1 MCDKITTFMG
11 CGEAVADS
19 KVTTALA
26 HSFVKLSIQEF
37 IEVSGFK
44 IDTMMLNYFWQVM
57 TKRQWVHMHP
67 LVLEFLGYEGS
78 IIDQRKNF
86 TRYLKRQEYKF
97 EELSS
102 KDDRCKEYDDI
113 VREQAMMKPAHL
125 ANRKWLIMDSRDFK
139 RAIMGLRTKRADAI
153 KDYYFNLE
161 ELLQLYVDYD
171 KRFEVRKREEDAKR
185 EISSRDAE
193 IAKRGDKI
201 DSLEEMMREMKQTLD
216 EMNKKNDQLLDDNVN
231 AAIER
236 NTLIAQNNDLQ
247 QDVTTIGRRLGAACV
262 DRAPRPLN
270 PIKRERFLFIRWTN
284 LNYHRTIPN
293 PTLADNHRVYRY
305 YAIRGQTQYSVS
317 ALRTQRQKD
326 PALEVILE
334 LDVQPNT
341 KTLYNR
347 VKEEL
352 EERGVRYV
360 GNALSI
366 ANSDVDE
373 AELVERLSEIND
385 DKYNV

>member
-1 MCDKITTFMG
+1 
-11 CGEAVADS
+11 
-19 KVTTALA
+19 
-26 HSFVKLSIQEF
+26 
-37 IEVSGFK
+37 
-44 IDTMMLNYFWQVM
+44 MLNENL
-57 TKRQWVHMHP
+57 P
-67 LVLEFLGYEGS
+67 
-78 IIDQRKNF
+78 IISNDKTFR
-86 TRYLKRQEYKF
+86 
-97 EELSS
+97 S
-102 KDDRCKEYDDI
+102 KIVI
-113 VREQAMMKPAHL
+113 VRYIQSYPSIMKEMKDIA
-125 ANRKWLIMDSRDFK
+125 ANNIERAKFLVMNSRDFK
-139 RAIMGLRTKRADAI
+139 KAIMKLSTKKGNDIRE
-153 KDYYFNLE
+153 YYLNVE
-161 ELLQLYVDYD
+161 ELLQEYVEYD
-171 KRFEVRKREEDAKR
+171 KRFEIRKREEAKVV
-185 EISSRDAE
+185 IKQKD
-193 IAKRGDKI
+193 DKI
-201 DSLEEMMREMKQTLD
+201 DELLRKVDDQ
-216 EMNKKNDQLLDDNVN
+216 NRKIDQLLDDNVN

-236 NTLIAQNNDLQ
+236 NTLIAQNNDLR

-284 LNYHRTIPN
+284 LNYHRTIQN

>member
-1 MCDKITTFMG
+1 MSLETRTEFMG
-11 CGEAVADS
+11 VSDGSLQSGTIARALVASPDKKLTVREYVDS
-19 KVTTALA
+19 
-26 HSFVKLSIQEF
+26 
-37 IEVSGFK
+37 SGFK
-44 IDTMMLNYFWQVM
+44 IDKLMFNEFWQVVAKKQGTHVGTLM
-57 TKRQWVHMHP
+57 LNW
-67 LVLEFLGYEGS
+67 LGYEGTNKT
-78 IIDQRKNF
+78 QKQKF
-86 TRYLKRQEYKF
+86 TDYLKRQAIPF

-102 KDDRCKEYDDI
+102 SDERVRLFPSMLKEI
-113 VREQAMMKPAHL
+113 KEITTNNIERVKFLLM
-125 ANRKWLIMDSRDFK
+125 NSRDFK
-139 RAIMGLRTKRADAI
+139 KAIMKLSTKKGNDIRE
-153 KDYYFNLE
+153 YYLNVE
-161 ELLQLYVDYD
+161 ELLQEYVEYEH
-171 KRFEVRKREEDAKR
+171 RFEIRKREEEAKVV
-185 EISSRDAE
+185 IKQKD
-193 IAKRGDKI
+193 DKI
-201 DSLEEMMREMKQTLD
+201 DELKRLMEEMRAENKQTIA
-216 EMNKKNDQLLDDNVN
+216 EIKAQNAQLLDDNAN

-284 LNYHRTIPN
+284 LNYHRTIQN

-352 EERGVRYV
+352 EERGVRYI

-366 ANSDVDE
+366 TNSTVNE

>member
-11 CGEAVADS
+11 CGEAVADG

-44 IDTMMLNYFWQVM
+44 IDTIMLNYFWQVM

-373 AELVERLSEIND
+373 AQLVERLSEIND

>member
-1 MCDKITTFMG
+1 MGKMSMETRTEFMG
-11 CGEAVADS
+11 ASCDGSIQSGTIARALVASPD
-19 KVTTALA
+19 K
-26 HSFVKLSIQEF
+26 KLSVQEY
-37 IEVSGFK
+37 VDSSGFK
-44 IDTMMLNYFWQVM
+44 IDKLMFNEFWQVVAK
-57 TKRQWVHMHP
+57 KRATHVRSSM
-67 LVLEFLGYEGS
+67 LEWLGYGGKPYH
-78 IIDQRKNF
+78 QKQMF
-86 TRYLKRQEYKF
+86 TDYLKRNEIAYEQLY
-97 EELSS
+97 ST
-102 KDDRCKEYDDI
+102 DDRINEYPTIADEMKEMRPVEISKAKWI
-113 VREQAMMKPAHL
+113 VM
-125 ANRKWLIMDSRDFK
+125 NSRDFK
-139 RAIMGLRTKRADAI
+139 KAIMKLSTKKGNDIRE
-153 KDYYFNLE
+153 YYLNVE
-161 ELLQLYVDYD
+161 ELLQEYVEYD
-171 KRFEVRKREEDAKR
+171 KRFEIRKREEEAKVV
-185 EISSRDAE
+185 IKQKD
-193 IAKRGDKI
+193 DKI
-201 DSLEEMMREMKQTLD
+201 DELLRKVDDQNRKID
-216 EMNKKNDQLLDDNVN
+216 DQNRKIDQLLDDNVN

-373 AELVERLSEIND
+373 AQLVERLSEIND

>member
-352 EERGVRYV
+352 EERGVRYI

>member
-1 MCDKITTFMG
+1 MDRH
-11 CGEAVADS
+11 E
-19 KVTTALA
+19 LA
-26 HSFVKLSIQEF
+26 RFQKSDH
-37 IEVSGFK
+37 EVVYK
-44 IDTMMLNYFWQVM
+44 ERKRYCEYYLNV
-57 TKRQWVHMHP
+57 
-67 LVLEFLGYEGS
+67 
-78 IIDQRKNF
+78 
-86 TRYLKRQEYKF
+86 
-97 EELSS
+97 
-102 KDDRCKEYDDI
+102 
-113 VREQAMMKPAHL
+113 
-125 ANRKWLIMDSRDFK
+125 
-139 RAIMGLRTKRADAI
+139 
-153 KDYYFNLE
+153 E
-161 ELLQLYVDYD
+161 ELLQEYVEYD
-171 KRFEVRKREEDAKR
+171 KRFEIRKREEEAK
-185 EISSRDAE
+185 IVIKQKD
-193 IAKRGDKI
+193 DKI
-201 DSLEEMMREMKQTLD
+201 DELLRKV
-216 EMNKKNDQLLDDNVN
+216 DQLLDDNAN

-373 AELVERLSEIND
+373 AQLVERLSEIND

>member
-1 MCDKITTFMG
+1 METRTEFMG
-11 CGEAVADS
+11 VSCDGSLQSGTIARALVASPD
-19 KVTTALA
+19 K
-26 HSFVKLSIQEF
+26 KLSVREY
-37 IEVSGFK
+37 VDSSGFK
-44 IDTMMLNYFWQVM
+44 IDKLMFNEFWQVVAKNRGM
-57 TKRQWVHMHP
+57 HMHTST
-67 LVLEFLGYEGS
+67 LNWLGYDGEYKN
-78 IIDQRKNF
+78 QRQNF
-86 TRYLKRQEYKF
+86 ITYLKRNDISYEQ
-97 EELSS
+97 LRST
-102 KDDRCKEYDDI
+102 DDRINEYPTIADEMKEMRPVEISKAKWI
-113 VREQAMMKPAHL
+113 VM
-125 ANRKWLIMDSRDFK
+125 NSRDFK
-139 RAIMGLRTKRADAI
+139 KAIMKLSTKKGNDIRE
-153 KDYYFNLE
+153 YYLNVE
-161 ELLQLYVDYD
+161 ELLQEYVEYD
-171 KRFEVRKREEDAKR
+171 KRFEIRKREEEAK
-185 EISSRDAE
+185 IVIKQKD
-193 IAKRGDKI
+193 DKI
-201 DSLEEMMREMKQTLD
+201 DELLRKVDDQNRKID
-216 EMNKKNDQLLDDNVN
+216 DQNRKIDQLLDDNVN

-373 AELVERLSEIND
+373 AQLVERLSEIND

>member
-1 MCDKITTFMG
+1 V
-11 CGEAVADS
+11 E
-19 KVTTALA
+19 
-26 HSFVKLSIQEF
+26 
-37 IEVSGFK
+37 
-44 IDTMMLNYFWQVM
+44 
-57 TKRQWVHMHP
+57 
-67 LVLEFLGYEGS
+67 YE
-78 IIDQRKNF
+78 
-86 TRYLKRQEYKF
+86 
-97 EELSS
+97 
-102 KDDRCKEYDDI
+102 
-113 VREQAMMKPAHL
+113 H
-125 ANRKWLIMDSRDFK
+125 
-139 RAIMGLRTKRADAI
+139 
-153 KDYYFNLE
+153 
-161 ELLQLYVDYD
+161 
-171 KRFEVRKREEDAKR
+171 RFEIRKREEEAK
-185 EISSRDAE
+185 IVIKQKD
-193 IAKRGDKI
+193 DKI
-201 DSLEEMMREMKQTLD
+201 DELKRLMEEMRTENKQTIA
-216 EMNKKNDQLLDDNVN
+216 EIKAQNAQLLDDNAN

-236 NTLIAQNNDLQ
+236 NLLIAQNNDLQ

-284 LNYHRTIPN
+284 LNYHRTIQN

-352 EERGVRYV
+352 EERGVRYI

-373 AELVERLSEIND
+373 AQLVERLSEIND

>member
-1 MCDKITTFMG
+1 MSLEMRTEFMG
-11 CGEAVADS
+11 SLQNGTISRALVASPD
-19 KVTTALA
+19 K
-26 HSFVKLSIQEF
+26 KLSVQEF
-37 IEVSGFK
+37 IDSSGFK
-44 IDTMMLNYFWQVM
+44 IDKLMFNEFWQIVA
-57 TKRQWVHMHP
+57 KNRRSHMGP
-67 LVLEFLGYEGS
+67 SVLEWLGYEGD
-78 IIDQRKNF
+78 IKTQR
-86 TRYLKRQEYKF
+86 RKF
-97 EELSS
+97 KEFLDRNAISYEQLRSS
-102 KDDRCKEYDDI
+102 DDRINEYQTIADEMKEMRPVEISKAKWI
-113 VREQAMMKPAHL
+113 VM
-125 ANRKWLIMDSRDFK
+125 NSRDFK
-139 RAIMGLRTKRADAI
+139 KAIMKLSTKKGHDIRE
-153 KDYYFNLE
+153 YYLNVE
-161 ELLQLYVDYD
+161 ELLQEYVEYD
-171 KRFEVRKREEDAKR
+171 KRFEIRKREEEAK
-185 EISSRDAE
+185 IVIKQKD
-193 IAKRGDKI
+193 DKI
-201 DSLEEMMREMKQTLD
+201 DELLRKV
-216 EMNKKNDQLLDDNVN
+216 DQLLDDNAN

-373 AELVERLSEIND
+373 AQLVERLSEIND

>member
-1 MCDKITTFMG
+1 MASVTTFMG
-11 CGEAVADS
+11 CGESPIDDR
-19 KVTTALA
+19 VTRALSQ
-26 HSFVKLSIQEF
+26 SFVKLSIQEF

-44 IDTMMLNYFWQVM
+44 IDAIMFNYFWQVM
-57 TKRQWVHMHP
+57 TKRRCP
-67 LVLEFLGYEGS
+67 LIGAPVLEFLGYEG
-78 IIDQRKNF
+78 DDRKRKEKF
-86 TRYLKRQEYKF
+86 IAYLKRQEYKF

-113 VREQAMMKPAHL
+113 VQEQATMKPADL
-125 ANRKWLIMDSRDFK
+125 AKRKWLIMDSRDFK

>member
-1 MCDKITTFMG
+1 MASHFMG
-11 CGEAVADS
+11 VSSEDEATDMVAIAMGKSMD
-19 KVTTALA
+19 
-26 HSFVKLSIQEF
+26 KLSIYDF
-37 IEVSGFK
+37 VRASGFV
-44 IDTMMLNYFWQVM
+44 IDETMFDHFWQVVA
-57 TKRQWVHMHP
+57 TNNPPHVGGVILNW
-67 LVLEFLGYEGS
+67 LGYSG
-78 IIDQRKNF
+78 DPNKQREKF
-86 TRYLKRQEYKF
+86 VAYLKRNEIAYLEITHTDKRARDYPSIQQEM
-97 EELSS
+97 LT
-102 KDDRCKEYDDI
+102 
-113 VREQAMMKPAHL
+113 KP
-125 ANRKWLIMDSRDFK
+125 RQIGQCKWLVMKSRDFK
-139 RAIMGLRTKRADAI
+139 KAIMKLSTKRGDAI
-153 KDYYFNLE
+153 REYYLNVE
-161 ELLQLYVDYD
+161 DLLRLYVEYD
-171 KRFEVRKREEDAKR
+171 KRFELRQREE
-185 EISSRDAE
+185 
-193 IAKRGDKI
+193 
-201 DSLEEMMREMKQTLD
+201 EMKRVKMEKTRLEILLD
-216 EMNKKNDQLLDDNVN
+216 EIKTQNDKLLDDNAN

-236 NTLIAQNNDLQ
+236 NLLIAQNNDLQ

-284 LNYHRTIPN
+284 LNYHRTIQN

-373 AELVERLSEIND
+373 TELVERLSEIND

>member
-1 MCDKITTFMG
+1 
-11 CGEAVADS
+11 
-19 KVTTALA
+19 
-26 HSFVKLSIQEF
+26 
-37 IEVSGFK
+37 
-44 IDTMMLNYFWQVM
+44 ML
-57 TKRQWVHMHP
+57 
-67 LVLEFLGYEGS
+67 
-78 IIDQRKNF
+78 
-86 TRYLKRQEYKF
+86 QEYV
-97 EELSS
+97 
-102 KDDRCKEYDDI
+102 EYD
-113 VREQAMMKPAHL
+113 H
-125 ANRKWLIMDSRDFK
+125 
-139 RAIMGLRTKRADAI
+139 
-153 KDYYFNLE
+153 
-161 ELLQLYVDYD
+161 
-171 KRFEVRKREEDAKR
+171 RFEIRKREEDAKR
-185 EISSRDAE
+185 EILSRDAE

-201 DSLEEMMREMKQTLD
+201 DELLREVRDQ
-216 EMNKKNDQLLDDNVN
+216 KKKIDQLLDDNVN
-231 AAIER
+231 ASIER

-247 QDVTTIGRRLGAACV
+247 QDVTSIGRRLGAACV

-284 LNYHRTIPN
+284 LNYHRTIQN

-373 AELVERLSEIND
+373 TQLVERLSEIND

>member
-1 MCDKITTFMG
+1 MSLEMRTEFMG
-11 CGEAVADS
+11 VRCDGSLQSGTIARALVASPD
-19 KVTTALA
+19 K
-26 HSFVKLSIQEF
+26 KLS
-37 IEVSGFK
+37 VRDSSGFK
-44 IDTMMLNYFWQVM
+44 IDKLMFNEFWQAM
-57 TKRQWVHMHP
+57 TIKSNSAHVGTM
-67 LVLEFLGYEGS
+67 LLEWLGYEGRDTDAKRKF
-78 IIDQRKNF
+78 ID
-86 TRYLKRQEYKF
+86 YLKRNDIPF
-97 EELSS
+97 TELKSS
-102 KDDRCKEYDDI
+102 DERINTHPSILEAIKTMHPKDIAK
-113 VREQAMMKPAHL
+113 Q
-125 ANRKWLIMDSRDFK
+125 KWLVMNSRDFK
-139 RAIMGLRTKRADAI
+139 KAIMKLSTKKGNDIRE
-153 KDYYFNLE
+153 YYLNVE
-161 ELLQLYVDYD
+161 ELLQEYVEYD
-171 KRFEVRKREEDAKR
+171 KRFEIRKREEEAKVV
-185 EISSRDAE
+185 IKQKD
-193 IAKRGDKI
+193 DKI
-201 DSLEEMMREMKQTLD
+201 DELLRKVDDQ
-216 EMNKKNDQLLDDNVN
+216 NRKIDQLLDDNAN

-373 AELVERLSEIND
+373 TELVERLSEIND

>member
-1 MCDKITTFMG
+1 MSLETSTEFMG
-11 CGEAVADS
+11 VSCDGSLQSGTIARALVASPD
-19 KVTTALA
+19 K
-26 HSFVKLSIQEF
+26 KLSVHEF
-37 IEVSGFK
+37 VDSSGFK
-44 IDTMMLNYFWQVM
+44 IDKLMFNEFWQIVAK
-57 TKRQWVHMHP
+57 KRGTHVGAS
-67 LVLEFLGYEGS
+67 VLTWLGYEG
-78 IIDQRKNF
+78 
-86 TRYLKRQEYKF
+86 EYKNQRQKF
-97 EELSS
+97 IDYLNRNAISYEQLRST
-102 KDDRCKEYDDI
+102 DDRINEYSTIADEMKEMRPVEISKAKWI
-113 VREQAMMKPAHL
+113 VM
-125 ANRKWLIMDSRDFK
+125 NSRDFK
-139 RAIMGLRTKRADAI
+139 KAIMKLSTKKGNDIRE
-153 KDYYFNLE
+153 YYLNVE
-161 ELLQLYVDYD
+161 ELLQEYVEYEH
-171 KRFEVRKREEDAKR
+171 RFEIRKREEEAK
-185 EISSRDAE
+185 IVIKQKD
-193 IAKRGDKI
+193 DKI
-201 DSLEEMMREMKQTLD
+201 DELLRKV
-216 EMNKKNDQLLDDNVN
+216 DQLLDDTAN

>member
-1 MCDKITTFMG
+1 METRTEFMG
-11 CGEAVADS
+11 VSCDGSLQSGTIARALVASPD
-19 KVTTALA
+19 K
-26 HSFVKLSIQEF
+26 KLSVREY
-37 IEVSGFK
+37 VDSSGFK
-44 IDTMMLNYFWQVM
+44 IDKLMFNEFWQVVAKKQGTHVGTLM
-57 TKRQWVHMHP
+57 LNW
-67 LVLEFLGYEGS
+67 LGYEGTNKT
-78 IIDQRKNF
+78 QKQKF
-86 TRYLKRQEYKF
+86 TDYLKRQAIPF

-102 KDDRCKEYDDI
+102 SDERVRLFPSMLKEI
-113 VREQAMMKPAHL
+113 KEITTNNIERVKFLLM
-125 ANRKWLIMDSRDFK
+125 NSRDFK
-139 RAIMGLRTKRADAI
+139 KAIMKLSTKKGNDIRE
-153 KDYYFNLE
+153 YYLNVE
-161 ELLQLYVDYD
+161 ELLQEYVEYEH
-171 KRFEVRKREEDAKR
+171 RFEIRKREEEAK
-185 EISSRDAE
+185 IVIKQKD
-193 IAKRGDKI
+193 DKI
-201 DSLEEMMREMKQTLD
+201 DELLRKVDDQNRKID
-216 EMNKKNDQLLDDNVN
+216 DQNRKIDQLLDDNVN

-373 AELVERLSEIND
+373 TELVERLSEIND